1 LQESKFVNSGFTGRI
16 YSLLIIFIPPMDLRK
31 KNLLYSLLLLAV
43 MFVVYKCR
51 QENSTQTAQIPQ
63 LSIEGSTMG
72 TIYHIKYIDTLNR
85 DMKAGVDS
93 LLVAFN
99 QSLSTY
105 IPESEISSFNTNN
118 QVKYQS
124 TFFYPVLQKSKEV
137 YENTGGA
144 FDPTIMP
151 LVNAWGFG
159 PGKNRNPDS
168 STVAGLVK
176 LVGFKNI
183 AFNSQEV
190 RKLKEGIQLDM
201 SAIAKGY
208 GVDVVA
214 QYLNQH
220 NIDNYMVEIGGE
232 VICKGTNKAGQ
243 IWKIGIDNPDMDKGE
258 NPVQAIVRLENR
270 ALATSG
276 NYRNFYEKDDR
287 KYSHTLSPT
296 TGYPVEHGLL
306 SASVFAND
314 CMTADAYATAFMVM
328 GTEKA
333 IELSNKLDIDVF
345 LIYNDE
351 QGQIKT
357 YTSESIK
364 KHFETAI

>member
-1 LQESKFVNSGFTGRI
+1 M
-16 YSLLIIFIPPMDLRK
+16 SLRN
-31 KNLLYSLLLLAV
+31 KNLLYSIALLLS

-51 QENSTQTAQIPQ
+51 QGNNPQASGIAQ
-63 LSIEGSTMG
+63 LSIEGNTMG
-72 TIYHIKYIDTLNR
+72 TTYHIKYIDTLGRNL
-85 DMKAGVDS
+85 KPGIDS

-99 QSLSTY
+99 QSQSTY
-105 IPESEISSFNTNN
+105 IPESEISQFNTHN
-118 QVKYQS
+118 QLTYQS
-124 TFFYPVLQKSKEV
+124 RFFYPVLQKSKEV
-137 YENTGGA
+137 FDNTNGA

-159 PGKNRNPDS
+159 PGKNRLPDS
-168 STVAGLVK
+168 ATVDSLVQ
-176 LVGFKNI
+176 LVDFTKI
-183 AFNSQEV
+183 SFDSQEV
-190 RKLKEGIQLDM
+190 RKLKEGVQLDM

-214 QYLNQH
+214 QYLDQH
-220 NIDNYMVEIGGE
+220 NINNYMVEIGGE
-232 VICKGTNKAGQ
+232 VVCRGTNKEGQ
-243 IWKIGIDNPDMDKGE
+243 IWKIGIDNPNIAQQQNK
-258 NPVQAIVRLENR
+258 PLQAVVKLDNR

-276 NYRNFYEKDDR
+276 NYRNFYEKDGR
-287 KYSHTLSPT
+287 KYSHTLSPV

-306 SASVFAND
+306 SVSVFAKD
-314 CMTADAYATAFMVM
+314 CITADAYATAFMVM

-357 YTSESIK
+357 YISENIK
-364 KHFETAI
+364 KYFDVVEQ

>member
-1 LQESKFVNSGFTGRI
+1 
-16 YSLLIIFIPPMDLRK
+16 MDLRK
-31 KNLLYSLLLLAV
+31 KNLLYSLLLLAA
-43 MFVVYKCR
+43 MFIVYKCR
-51 QENSTQTAQIPQ
+51 QENATQSAQVPQ
-63 LSIEGSTMG
+63 LSIAGSTMG
-72 TIYHIKYIDTLNR
+72 TTYHIKYIDTLNR
-85 DMKAGVDS
+85 DMKTGVDS

-105 IPESEISSFNTNN
+105 IPESEISTFNTNN
-118 QVKYQS
+118 QFKYQS

-144 FDPTIMP
+144 FDPTVMP

-168 STVAGLVK
+168 STVASLVK
-176 LVGFKNI
+176 LVDFKNI
-183 AFNSQEV
+183 AFDSQEV
-190 RKLKEGIQLDM
+190 RKLKEGVQLDM

-214 QYLNQH
+214 QYLDQH

-232 VICKGTNKAGQ
+232 VVCKGTNKTGQ
-243 IWKIGIDNPDMDKGE
+243 IWKIGIDNPVTEQDGD
-258 NPVQAIVRLENR
+258 PVQAIVKLENR

-276 NYRNFYEKDDR
+276 NYRNFYEKDGR

-306 SASVFAND
+306 SASVFASD

-328 GTEKA
+328 GTQKA
-333 IELSNKLDIDVF
+333 IELSGKLEDIDVF
-345 LIYNDE
+345 LIYNDK

-357 YTSESIK
+357 YTSEGIK
-364 KHFETAI
+364 NHFDTAK